1 MLSFSMIDVLS
12 LPSGWC
18 NAELLMSQ
26 SFVDENSFF
35 SVFLHYTLAKVYC
48 NVLMY

>member
-1 MLSFSMIDVLS
+1 MFLNAFSMIDLLS

-35 SVFLHYTLAKVYC
+35 FCISPLYFGKG
-48 NVLMY
+48 VL